1 MIRRAESL
9 MRARKV
15 SRLRCPERI
24 ASRRHRDIDVSRSF
38 SNLSRGPQ
46 LMQPRRGCNAM
57 TISFIVYMTER
68 TCRETSK
75 RTVGRAS
82 IPYRPRRLF
91 CAAWRICGRREMVAQ
106 ALRRRPADD
115 TAAREGWPRRRATSH
130 GAGRVLEGGHRD
142 GAAKRGPC
150 RSYRRRTQGHRQPV
164 QAPAAQWRHLAQI
177 AFRGAGHAL
186 WIS

>member
-115 TAAREGWPRRRATSH
+115 MAWGGQLGRAGPDAGRRPTAQGECSKEGTETARRR
-130 GAGRVLEGGHRD
+130 GAPVAAID
-142 GAAKRGPC
+142 GAPRDTG
-150 RSYRRRTQGHRQPV
+150 SLYRPRLRNGV
-164 QAPAAQWRHLAQI
+164 I
-177 AFRGAGHAL
+177 
-186 WIS
+186 